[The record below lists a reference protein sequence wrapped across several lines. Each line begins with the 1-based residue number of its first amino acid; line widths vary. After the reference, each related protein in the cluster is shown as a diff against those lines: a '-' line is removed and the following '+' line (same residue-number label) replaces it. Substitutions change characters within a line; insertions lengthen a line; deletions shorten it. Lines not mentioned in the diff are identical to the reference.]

1 MSMAAQPSPGA
12 YAGGAVTLPP
22 HLQERVEPGAPA
34 PREGEYVVYW
44 MRTAL
49 RVTENPSLDVALT
62 AAAALGMKVFV
73 YQGLSER
80 YPFASDRLHTFILE
94 SAREVQAAC
103 AERDLGYAFHLERPG
118 SREPVLKELV
128 KRAALVVTD
137 FMPVQP
143 LLRWDQALS
152 KEVPLWRVDAS
163 CLAPV
168 WSLGKS
174 FTRAF
179 EFREA
184 ATPLWKTRMGEPW
197 RDVDAKGPA
206 WQPALPFTPVQ
217 LDRIPELVAS
227 CDIDHTVAPVHH
239 TPGGATAGLAR
250 WATFQQ
256 SKLARYEKDRS
267 DPLADGT
274 SRLSAYLHFGVI
286 SPFRVAREASRAN
299 ATKFLDELLVWREL
313 SWNFCL
319 HHPKHETVDVL
330 PAWARDTLR
339 AHERDGRTSLPSQE
353 QLARAQTGDLLWD
366 AAQRQLVIH
375 GELHNSVR
383 MTWGK
388 ALLGWTR
395 TAQEALTTLLDLN
408 NRYALDGRDPAS
420 VGGILWCLGAFDRPF
435 SPEQPVLGS
444 VRPRPTSEQRLRFDV
459 GEYERRVHRPS
470 RGGALTVA
478 VIGAGVAGTAAARAL
493 KDAGHVVTV
502 FDKSRGAGGR
512 LSTRKE
518 GALQFDHG
526 AQFFIV
532 KDERFARWARAWWQ
546 ERVITQ
552 WHGRVEGEPPRTH
565 PHELVRLV
573 GIPGMNSI
581 AKRMQLDLDVRFGV
595 EVRGLTRD
603 GTRWR
608 LLDAGNHALGEFD
621 VAVVAT
627 PAFQAAE
634 LIDPSS
640 YALASRIR
648 DEVVMAPCWAVMV
661 HFPESP
667 GIEWDASF
675 SNVGPLS
682 WLSKNSSK
690 PERPGVAGESWV
702 LHASPAWSYAHLEL
716 EPEAVVPMLM
726 DAFFATTGARKV
738 EPSFAK
744 AHLWRA
750 AITQKPLGEAC
761 LWDEERRLAVCG
773 DWCLGANIESAFL
786 SGSAAAGRINAIG
799 PGVMEETEPPQR
811 LESQMT
817 LGLVK

>member
-1 MSMAAQPSPGA
+1 M
-12 YAGGAVTLPP
+12 TLPAQ
-22 HLQERVEPGAPA
+22 LQERVEPGAPV
-34 PREGEYVVYW
+34 PRAGDFVVYW
-44 MRTAL
+44 MRVAQ
-49 RVTENPSLDVALT
+49 RVTENPALDVALT
-62 AAAALGMKVFV
+62 MAAALGKKVFI

-80 YPFASDRLHTFILE
+80 YRFANDRLHTFILE

-103 AERDLGYAFHLERPG
+103 AERDLGYAFHLERA
-118 SREPVLKELV
+118 RDPVLQELV
-128 KRAALVVTD
+128 KRAALVVAD
-137 FMPVQP
+137 FMPVEP
-143 LLRWDQALS
+143 MLRWDAALA
-152 KEVPLWRVDAS
+152 KQVPLWRVDAS

-168 WSLGKS
+168 WSVPS
-174 FTRAF
+174 VTRAID
-179 EFREA
+179 FREL
-184 ATPLWKTRMGEPW
+184 ATPLWKTRIGVPW
-197 RDVDAKGPA
+197 RDVESKGPA
-206 WQPALPFTPVQ
+206 WLPELPFTPVD
-217 LDRIPELVAS
+217 LGKSSLPELVAS
-227 CDIDHTVAPVHH
+227 CEIDHTVAPVHH
-239 TPGGATAGLAR
+239 TPGGARAGLAR
-250 WATFQQ
+250 WRAFRDTR
-256 SKLARYEKDRS
+256 LAHYEKQRV

-274 SRLSAYLHFGVI
+274 SRLSAYLHFGMI
-286 SPFRVAREASRAN
+286 SPFMVAREASAVSTSTR
-299 ATKFLDELLVWREL
+299 FLDELLVWREL
-313 SWNFCL
+313 SWNFCR

-339 AHERDGRTSLPSQE
+339 AHERDGRTFLPSAE

-388 ALLGWTR
+388 AVLGWTR
-395 TAQEALTTLLDLN
+395 SAQEALTTLLELN

-420 VGGILWCLGAFDRPF
+420 ACGVLWCLGAFDRPF
-435 SPEQPVLGS
+435 SPEVPVLGS

-478 VIGAGVAGTAAARAL
+478 VIGGGVAGTAAARAL

-502 FDKSRGAGGR
+502 FDKGHAAGGR
-512 LSTRKE
+512 LSTRTE

-526 AQFFIV
+526 AQFFTV

-552 WHGRVEGEPPRTH
+552 WRGRVEGEPPRTH

-573 GIPGMNSI
+573 GTPGMASI
-581 AKRMQLDLDVRFGV
+581 VKRMQLDLDVRFDV

-621 VAVVAT
+621 AAVVAT

-648 DEVVMAPCWAVMV
+648 DEVVMAPCWAVLV

-667 GIEWDASF
+667 GLEWDASF
-675 SNVGPLS
+675 SSVGPLS
-682 WLSKNSSK
+682 WLCKNSSK
-690 PERPGVAGESWV
+690 PERPTDAGESWV
-702 LHASPAWSYAHLEL
+702 LHASPAWSRAHLEL
-716 EPEAVVPMLM
+716 EPEAVVPILM
-726 DAFFATTGARKV
+726 DAFFATTGGRKV
-738 EPSFAK
+738 EWSFAR
-744 AHLWRA
+744 AHRWRA
-750 AITQKPLGEAC
+750 AVTEKALGEAC

-773 DWCLGANIESAFL
+773 DWCLGAQLESAFL
-786 SGSAAAGRINAIG
+786 SGSAAAGRINAV
-799 PGVMEETEPPQR
+799 PRGVMEEAEPPHR
-811 LESQMT
+811 LETQ
-817 LGLVK
+817 LKLI